1 MEIFDSTKKRLLE
14 ILADIQRGKIQLPDF
29 QRSWV
34 WDDNRI
40 KGLIA
45 SVIKS
50 FPISVVTLMETGND
64 TVHFKTRPI
73 QGAEIT
79 GGIIPEFL
87 ILDGQQRLT
96 SLYQA
101 IITNKVVKT
110 RNDQGFEIK
119 RWYYIDMKKAMTPG
133 YDLEESIFSI
143 NENKQVTE
151 NIGRDIVLDLSS
163 PEKEYENFMFP
174 VCKLDEDYEWRSGF
188 QEFWDYDP
196 DQTKFYNEF
205 DKRIIRP
212 FGSYD
217 VPVIIMKKE
226 NSNHYEYKKIKKHT
240 DLILQNIQKEIGY
253 E

>member
-1 MEIFDSTKKRLLE
+1 
-14 ILADIQRGKIQLPDF
+14 
-29 QRSWV
+29 
-34 WDDNRI
+34 
-40 KGLIA
+40 
-45 SVIKS
+45 
-50 FPISVVTLMETGND
+50 
-64 TVHFKTRPI
+64 
-73 QGAEIT
+73 
-79 GGIIPEFL
+79 
-87 ILDGQQRLT
+87 
-96 SLYQA
+96 
-101 IITNKVVKT
+101 
-110 RNDQGFEIK
+110 
-119 RWYYIDMKKAMTPG
+119 MKKAMTPG

-163 PEKEYENFMFP
+163 PEKEYENFMYP

-226 NSNHYEYKKIKKHT
+226 NSKEAVCQVFEKVNTVCVSLKVFELLT
-240 DLILQNIQKEIGY
+240 ATFAADGFNLIDEWKAIQEQFKVSPVLKNTSRSE
-253 E
+253 ER